1 MRHAT
6 MLVAILALASLN
18 ACELVTGPEELTM
31 QVQGTVTAA
40 DDGSPIAG
48 ASVRFVYVEATT
60 WPGIFGPW
68 IVHTVD
74 RSITDAQ
81 GHFSLSYVKEGFCGD
96 SLFHLVA
103 NAQGFAEEFI
113 WFTQD
118 PHITCTEA
126 LQTIDL
132 QLERETT

>member
-1 MRHAT
+1 MRRISLCLAFPFVLACGLVGPDDTT
-6 MLVAILALASLN
+6 MRVL
-18 ACELVTGPEELTM
+18 
-31 QVQGTVTAA
+31 GTVTAA

-48 ASVRFVYVEATT
+48 ASVRFVYHEQTSN
-60 WPGIFGPW
+60 FLSW
-68 IVHTVD
+68 INSTAD
-74 RSITDAQ
+74 RSTTDAQ
-81 GHFSLSYVKEGFCGD
+81 GHYSLSYVKEGFCGD

-103 NAQGFAEEFI
+103 NAQGFAEEWI

-118 PHITCTEA
+118 PHITCTER

>member
-1 MRHAT
+1 MRHTT

-18 ACELVTGPEELTM
+18 ACEVFTGPDDTTM
-31 QVQGTVTAA
+31 RVQGTVTAA

-48 ASVRFVYVEATT
+48 ASVQFVHLQSDWTLR
-60 WPGIFGPW
+60 
-68 IVHTVD
+68 TVAG
-74 RSITDAQ
+74 STPTDAQ
-81 GHFSLSYVKEGFCGD
+81 GHYSLSYVNEGFCGD

-113 WFTQD
+113 WDTQD